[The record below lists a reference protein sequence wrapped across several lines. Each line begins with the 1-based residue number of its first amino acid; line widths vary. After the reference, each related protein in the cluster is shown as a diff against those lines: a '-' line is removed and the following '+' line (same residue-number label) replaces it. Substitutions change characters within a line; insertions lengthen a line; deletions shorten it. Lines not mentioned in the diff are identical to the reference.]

1 MSTQRLPEDTYLEA
15 HRLIGSKHYKEAVP
29 YLVKLLHEDKYHLR
43 ALSNIGGCLLQMGH
57 IRSGLKFVERA
68 LNRDPSYIPAVINQA
83 EALRAMNDVE
93 TAASI
98 YEDLSLN
105 YPSDGLINIGLA
117 KAYMLMK
124 KDRQALETLEKH
136 LSLNPT
142 NVEAILLKGEIQSN
156 LDDHLSAI
164 RTFGDALACDPKC
177 CKALTNLGVV
187 MVRINQLENAITYFT
202 KALELEPDSQINL
215 HRKAQILFNLSR
227 VSEARSYYA
236 EAHKSDQKSAAL
248 FLNRFLLIPG
258 IPTSTEEIETCRETF
273 VRGLE
278 LAEKE
283 DGLVLDL
290 DQDSL
295 PHTFS
300 LAYHNKNDRFLLER
314 YINLM
319 RRLAAPLLEK
329 LRQERDPYSTKGRFA
344 ESDKVKIGFLSQYFS
359 KHSNT
364 LAFEGLIQYLDRSL
378 FEVYLIHTY
387 NSKRDDWRDRLDRIS
402 DHSIVLTKDLAG
414 INNTLCSLELDILFF
429 TDIGMNSYDFLF
441 PLLAAAPIQLTG
453 WGIPHTSGI
462 SEIDYYI
469 SCDKLEPPDAD
480 DLYTEKL
487 VKLPGGIP
495 CCFIS
500 ETLDYTYLPR
510 EYFILPP
517 SVTLIGCLQSFHK
530 LHPDF
535 DNILEEIAIKNPDV
549 GFVFVEDASAARTKM
564 FLERLS
570 KNAPTAYERYITL
583 ALMNRAEYHA
593 LCACMD
599 ILLDPIYYGSGITF
613 FEASF
618 VGTPIVTLEG
628 GYLRSRVVACG
639 YREMEIADKPIAS
652 TKEEYVHIV
661 TSLVQDRDRRMNIR
675 ESILKNNYRVFN
687 RVDYVRSFEKFCL
700 SAVERNQ
707 AISH

>member
-1 MSTQRLPEDTYLEA
+1 MNTPRLTEDTYLEA
-15 HRLIGSKHYKEAVP
+15 RRLIGSQHYKEAVP
-29 YLVKLLHEDKYHLR
+29 YLVRLLNDEQYRLR

-68 LNRDPSYIPAVINQA
+68 LERDPAFIPALINRA
-83 EALRAMNDVE
+83 EALRAMKDVE
-93 TAASI
+93 AATSI
-98 YEDLSLN
+98 YEDLALN
-105 YPSDGLINIGLA
+105 NPSDESICIGLA
-117 KAYMLMK
+117 KTYMLIE

-136 LSLNPT
+136 LTLNPT

-156 LDDHLSAI
+156 LGDHLSAI

-202 KALELEPDSQINL
+202 KALELEPASLINL

-227 VSEARSYYA
+227 ISEARSYYT
-236 EAHKSDQKSAAL
+236 EAHKSDLKSAAL

-258 IPTSTEEIETCRETF
+258 IPASTEEIEASRETF

-290 DQDSL
+290 GQDSL

-300 LAYHNKNDRFLLER
+300 LAYHNKNDRPLLER

-319 RRLAAPLLEK
+319 RRLAAPLLER
-329 LRQERDPYSTKGRFA
+329 LRQERDPYSDKRRFA
-344 ESDKVKIGFLSQYFS
+344 KSARIKIGFLSQYFN

-364 LAFEGLIQYLDRSL
+364 LAFEGLIQHLDRSL
-378 FEVYLIHTY
+378 FEVSLIHTY
-387 NSKRDDWRDRLDRIS
+387 NSKKDDWRDRLDSIS
-402 DHSIVLTKDLAG
+402 NYSVVLPKDLEG
-414 INNTLCSLELDILFF
+414 INSTLCSLDLDILFF
-429 TDIGMNSYDFLF
+429 TDIGMNSYDFFF
-441 PLLAAAPIQLTG
+441 PLLEAAPIQLTG

-469 SCDKLEPPDAD
+469 SCEGLEPPDAD
-480 DLYTEKL
+480 DLYTETL

-495 CCFIS
+495 CCFLS
-500 ETLDYTYLPR
+500 DTLDYPNLPR

-535 DNILEEIAIKNPDV
+535 DFILEEIAIHNPDV
-549 GFVFVEDASAARTKM
+549 GFVFVEDASVARTSL

-628 GYLRSRVVACG
+628 SYLRSRVVACG
-639 YREMEIADKPIAS
+639 YREMEIDDQPIAS

-661 TSLVQDRDRRMNIR
+661 TSLVNDKERRMSIR
-675 ESILKNNYRVFN
+675 ESILKNNHRVFN
-687 RVDYVRSFEKFCL
+687 RVDYVRSFESFCL
-700 SAVERNQ
+700 SAVEKRQ
-707 AISH
+707 EISH

>member
-1 MSTQRLPEDTYLEA
+1 MLSDEVYLEA
-15 HRLIGSKHYKEAVP
+15 RRLINSKHYKEAIP
-29 YLVKLLHEDKYHLR
+29 YLVRLLNDDQYHLR

-57 IRSGLKFVERA
+57 LRSGLKYTERA
-68 LNRDPSYIPAVINQA
+68 LEVDPFYIPAVINRA
-83 EALRAMNDVE
+83 EAFRAMKDIE
-93 TAASI
+93 TAVSI
-98 YEDLSLN
+98 YEGLVLN
-105 YPSDGLINIGLA
+105 NPGDGLACIGLA
-117 KAYMLMK
+117 KAYMLIDE
-124 KDRQALETLEKH
+124 DRQALETLEKH

-177 CKALTNLGVV
+177 CKAFTNLGVV
-187 MVRINQLENAITYFT
+187 MVRLNQPENAVIYLT
-202 KALELEPDSQINL
+202 KALDLEPDSQINL

-227 VSEARSYYA
+227 INEARSYYT
-236 EAHKSDQKSAAL
+236 EAYKSDLKSAAL
-248 FLNRFLLIPG
+248 FLNRFLLVPG
-258 IPTSTEEIETCRETF
+258 IPASTEEIDTCREVF
-273 VRGLE
+273 ARGLE

-283 DGLVLDL
+283 EGLVLDL

-319 RRLAAPLLEK
+319 RRLASPLLER
-329 LRQERDPYSTKGRFA
+329 LRQERDPQSDIRKP
-344 ESDKVKIGFLSQYFS
+344 EKSDKIRIGFLSQYFS

-364 LAFEGLIQYLDRSL
+364 LAFEGLIQHLDRSI
-378 FEVYLIHTY
+378 FEVYLIHTF
-387 NSKRDDWRDRLDRIS
+387 NSKKDDWRDRLDSIS
-402 DHSIVLTKDLAG
+402 DSSILLTKDLEG
-414 INNTLCSLELDILFF
+414 INNTLCSLNLDILFF
-429 TDIGMNSYDFLF
+429 TDIGMNAYDFLF
-441 PLLAAAPIQLTG
+441 PLLEAAPIQLTG

-462 SEIDYYI
+462 TEVDYYI

-480 DLYTEKL
+480 DLYTETL

-500 ETLDYTYLPR
+500 DTLEYTNLPR

-517 SVTLIGCLQSFHK
+517 SATLIGCLQSFHK

-535 DNILEEIAIKNPDV
+535 DFILEDIAIRNPDV
-549 GFVFVEDASAARTKM
+549 GFVFVEDASASRTKL

-570 KNAPTAYERYITL
+570 RNAPTAYERYITL

-628 GYLRSRVVACG
+628 DYLRSRVVACG
-639 YREMEIADKPIAS
+639 YREMDIEDKPIAS
-652 TKEEYVHIV
+652 TKEEYVEIA
-661 TSLVQDRDRRMNIR
+661 TSLVNNRDRRISIR
-675 ESILKNNYRVFN
+675 ESILKNNHRVFN

-700 SAVERNQ
+700 LTVEKYRRSLVN
-707 AISH
+707 SET